1 MNTGQVQPNVGNAPE
16 VRNIER
22 AFSQSLRD
30 LQSLRGRLGGAEQ
43 DQAEIQKLLRDMAA
57 LDPSKFRGNPALVE
71 QMRSQLLPVLEQLE
85 LKLRRDLE
93 GKEAVGQAR
102 SATPDRVPSGYS
114 EQVAEYFRRLSKG
127 YSAPKKN

>member
-1 MNTGQVQPNVGNAPE
+1 
-16 VRNIER
+16 
-22 AFSQSLRD
+22 
-30 LQSLRGRLGGAEQ
+30 
-43 DQAEIQKLLRDMAA
+43 MAA

-71 QMRSQLLPVLEQLE
+71 QMRAQLLPVLEQLE

-93 GKEAVGQAR
+93 GKEANGEAR

-127 YSAPKKN
+127 SAAPKKN